1 MRCDSIR
8 FDCCG
13 SPVWFVVVVDDGP
26 NGRKGEGVGSLAL
39 RESRLQYMYILLY
52 KQRICLGFFL
62 FKMLLFFLFFF
73 NLRLRCFSCL
83 PQKKQITNEADSN
96 VYCYFLPAAP
106 AAIQINSPASVTVSV
121 SVTVFVSISS
131 TVTVSVSLFKFQT
144 AVKYAAGSA
153 RGAGL
158 PAHTYTNRLLGALS
172 IRAVSQLPHSAR
184 ATPPHT
190 RPHTRLSA
198 YLGRIKTI

>member
-1 MRCDSIR
+1 M
-8 FDCCG
+8 
-13 SPVWFVVVVDDGP
+13 
-26 NGRKGEGVGSLAL
+26 
-39 RESRLQYMYILLY
+39 
-52 KQRICLGFFL
+52 
-62 FKMLLFFLFFF
+62 LFFF

-121 SVTVFVSISS
+121 TVSVSVSVSVFVFVSA

-153 RGAGL
+153 GQGCHPTLTLIACW
-158 PAHTYTNRLLGALS
+158 AH
-172 IRAVSQLPHSAR
+172 
-184 ATPPHT
+184 
-190 RPHTRLSA
+190 
-198 YLGRIKTI
+198 